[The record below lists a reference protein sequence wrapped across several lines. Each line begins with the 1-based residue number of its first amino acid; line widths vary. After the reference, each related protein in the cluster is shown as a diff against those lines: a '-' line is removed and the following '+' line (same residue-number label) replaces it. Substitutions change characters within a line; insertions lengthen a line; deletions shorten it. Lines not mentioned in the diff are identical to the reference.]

1 MAVFHRAANV
11 ARAWGRGRVARST
24 SPSAAFRSSQ
34 VGAAAS
40 AGTAVVALFSCFL
53 SPTEPLPL
61 PTGEAAEC
69 KVQFT
74 ESILK

>member
-1 MAVFHRAANV
+1 MPVSN
-11 ARAWGRGRVARST
+11 GR
-24 SPSAAFRSSQ
+24 Q
-34 VGAAAS
+34 VGASIS
-40 AGTAVVALFSCFL
+40 AGTGVVALFSYFL
-53 SPTEPLPL
+53 KPTEPLPL